1 MFSLLVVS
9 VLGLIFLIWLLPI
22 ILVAKSNRTQGD
34 EKLAWVLLIIFVSWL
49 AWIFYLLLAPL
60 KKKVLNIPILSN
72 SS

>member
-1 MFSLLVVS
+1 MFGSLAVS

-22 ILVAKSNRTQGD
+22 ILVARSDRTQGD

-60 KKKVLNIPILSN
+60 KKSPKHPNTEQQ
-72 SS
+72 

>member
-22 ILVAKSNRTQGD
+22 ILVARSDRTQGD

-60 KKKVLNIPILSN
+60 KKKT
-72 SS
+72 